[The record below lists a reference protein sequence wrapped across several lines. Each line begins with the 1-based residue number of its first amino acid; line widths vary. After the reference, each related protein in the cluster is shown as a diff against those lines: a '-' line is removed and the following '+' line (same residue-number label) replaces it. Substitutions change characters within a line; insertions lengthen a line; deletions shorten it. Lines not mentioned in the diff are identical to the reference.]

1 MKNRIRNAIRNIPRA
16 EVQAAVLSTH
26 DKFQEFIER
35 DGQADTKMDVD
46 TDLMFECL
54 IYLNAFYFPVFGI
67 CETIMTA
74 AKYNSIVDTPD
85 IVQDAAVAFTKLSAE
100 LIKMVIYKRFKNVR
114 RKITTAIV
122 VFFTFVTFAALIYQ
136 LFLQKPIMSEGAHSG
151 QPRTLTKHA
160 N

>member
-1 MKNRIRNAIRNIPRA
+1 
-16 EVQAAVLSTH
+16 
-26 DKFQEFIER
+26 
-35 DGQADTKMDVD
+35 MDVD
-46 TDLMFECL
+46 TELMFECL

-136 LFLQKPIMSEGAHSG
+136 LFLQKPIMRLEYILNSITIMLATTEIVFGILDLLPCCQKVHYY
-151 QPRTLTKHA
+151 
-160 N
+160 